1 MPRPGGESDKLGNRY
16 ESLWSVH
23 NVLRVDGQAVSVEV
37 EAFEESKGIEFI
49 KTNRD
54 GSREFH
60 SVKRQHPGPGWTL
73 SELTRRDEHGR
84 SVLGDLFEKLAADNS
99 RKVIFASMTVH
110 AETFGLWDRTQR
122 CQTPDNSPSNS
133 KPANPSM
140 RASRCLVPMFS
151 GDESTAFNRLR
162 RLSLVQVDE

>member
-23 NVLRVDGQAVSVEV
+23 NVLDLLDGQAVSVEV

-84 SVLGDLFEKLAADNS
+84 SVLGDLFEKLAADDS

-110 AETFGLWDRTQR
+110 AETFELWDRTQR
-122 CQTPDNSPSNS
+122 CQTPDEFTKQLETS
-133 KPANPSM
+133 KPLYEGFPLP
-140 RASRCLVPMFS
+140 RADV
-151 GDESTAFNRLR
+151 LR
-162 RLSLVQVDE
+162 RRIRRHSIACAA